1 MESLCSSVLRAA
13 VAVLMQAVGG
23 TDGQSSDVTD
33 MEIMQ
38 AVVTENEEVIN
49 RYLQKSAN
57 VNRLI
62 TILGHGLSPLH
73 LACRLGK
80 QRVLDLFVAAHVDVN
95 LQNAN
100 GCSLLYMASLHG
112 REQIVDSLIKAQA
125 DVNLQENV
133 AGTFPLFVAAQ
144 EGYKTVVDLLIKA
157 QADVNLQPSNG
168 ETALYSASEHGHY
181 RVVDS
186 LIEAQADVNLQQAD
200 GCPPLFIA
208 SQNGHQRV
216 VDSLI
221 NAGAD
226 VNLQGSI
233 GESSLY
239 IASQNGD
246 CRIVDSLIK
255 AQADVNIQRRT
266 GESSLLI
273 ASQNGHQAVIDSL
286 VKAQA
291 DVNLQ
296 RSTGDS
302 PLIVAA
308 SRGHQQIVDSLIK
321 AGADV
326 NLQQNQGGS
335 PLFAA
340 SQNGHQKVVASL
352 IKAQADV
359 NLQRDM
365 GESPLFIASQ
375 TGHQQIVESLIRAQ
389 ADVSL
394 QRHTGESPLYIA
406 SQNGDLA
413 MVDSLIEAQAD
424 VNLQQNQGGSPLYI
438 ASQLGH
444 QEVVGS
450 LIKAQ
455 ANVNLKRNSG
465 QSPIYIAS
473 QNGRVN
479 VVNSLIRAR
488 ADYNVE
494 EGAADSPLYI
504 AVQNGHQDV
513 VLTLTKAYYEYDND
527 LSSEKLTWQ
536 TEPAISDRQAVLN
549 DPELSEDL
557 HSAMTKSGFVESRA
571 ALQIAAADT
580 LQEIMRERVGDS
592 DIFVVGSY
600 SEGWGNSLKT
610 LDGRT
615 DIESDIDVMKLI
627 PGRLYHPRGLCECA
641 EESAQHEMS
650 NGHIWCPGFA
660 SKPAIAT
667 EGSALKPATDD
678 VSASRLC
685 CYPPIAP
692 LQPERLESSNIP
704 KPLLEALHRVT
715 TSDSTPCHVVH
726 AASPGRGGQELRVST
741 SFLEKRMLRSL
752 TTLQGQLF
760 VTLKYLVKK
769 VICSKDGFNQQGLKS
784 YHVKSITFRMVEE
797 TPVEQW
803 KTENLVS
810 LVRRSLQMLLGC
822 VESSRSPYNAHGR
835 IMEHFFLSD
844 VAVYLKGAV
853 GKDGSM
859 GQTLGS
865 IASTLRTVI
874 DRLPQLLQQFMSSLR
889 PVSDSGIFYFHPFQI
904 LPDLRP
910 RAPPP
915 QPDSL
920 EYHVICDVVR
930 ECLVRLSRGD
940 CSPQSQE
947 SLTELIARLPDCARS
962 AREALRALACLK
974 FGYRGTAE
982 RIVSQCRGLSVS
994 RGMAWSAERSA
1005 TEATTE
1011 FVWRHLRSRDSAW
1024 KFCFRFEKRPEF
1036 AFLARAVQEIFP
1048 QNVGNY
1054 PQVFFINFDALLLAL
1069 CDELDA
1075 RGGSFVA
1082 SRIQGM
1088 AQREDADEQEL
1099 QVGILLSMD
1108 FTEATALMERLA
1120 GLTGGIPSW
1129 LRDELHKKWLPTG
1142 VADLQLQ

>member
-1 MESLCSSVLRAA
+1 SFCPMESLCSSVLRAA

-246 CRIVDSLIK
+246 CRIVDSFIK

-444 QEVVGS
+444 QEVVARSSKRKQTSISNETLDS
-450 LIKAQ
+450 LQFTSHRKM
-455 ANVNLKRNSG
+455 
-465 QSPIYIAS
+465 
-473 QNGRVN
+473 
-479 VVNSLIRAR
+479 
-488 ADYNVE
+488 
-494 EGAADSPLYI
+494 GA
-504 AVQNGHQDV
+504 
-513 VLTLTKAYYEYDND
+513 
-527 LSSEKLTWQ
+527 
-536 TEPAISDRQAVLN
+536 AVLN

-627 PGRLYHPRGLCECA
+627 PGRLYHPRGLCDFETRH
-641 EESAQHEMS
+641 S
-650 NGHIWCPGFA
+650 
-660 SKPAIAT
+660 T

-784 YHVKSITFRMVEE
+784 YH
-797 TPVEQW
+797 
-803 KTENLVS
+803 
-810 LVRRSLQMLLGC
+810 
-822 VESSRSPYNAHGR
+822 
-835 IMEHFFLSD
+835 
-844 VAVYLKGAV
+844 
-853 GKDGSM
+853 
-859 GQTLGS
+859 
-865 IASTLRTVI
+865 
-874 DRLPQLLQQFMSSLR
+874 
-889 PVSDSGIFYFHPFQI
+889 
-904 LPDLRP
+904 
-910 RAPPP
+910 
-915 QPDSL
+915 
-920 EYHVICDVVR
+920 
-930 ECLVRLSRGD
+930 
-940 CSPQSQE
+940 
-947 SLTELIARLPDCARS
+947 
-962 AREALRALACLK
+962 
-974 FGYRGTAE
+974 
-982 RIVSQCRGLSVS
+982 
-994 RGMAWSAERSA
+994 
-1005 TEATTE
+1005 
-1011 FVWRHLRSRDSAW
+1011 
-1024 KFCFRFEKRPEF
+1024 
-1036 AFLARAVQEIFP
+1036 
-1048 QNVGNY
+1048 
-1054 PQVFFINFDALLLAL
+1054 
-1069 CDELDA
+1069 
-1075 RGGSFVA
+1075 
-1082 SRIQGM
+1082 
-1088 AQREDADEQEL
+1088 
-1099 QVGILLSMD
+1099 
-1108 FTEATALMERLA
+1108 
-1120 GLTGGIPSW
+1120 
-1129 LRDELHKKWLPTG
+1129 
-1142 VADLQLQ
+1142 